1 MKSSRR
7 RGTERQ
13 FGETK
18 GSGDCSHGP
27 GSAFHTTEPDTWG
40 WVRQ

>member
-27 GSAFHTTEPDTWG
+27 G
-40 WVRQ
+40 VRFTPLNRTHGDG